1 MEENTNG
8 WTVNLSSARHVCGV
22 REFVLGP
29 IVSFHRLQ
37 FVFRLLRSSSTLP
50 GISGA
55 FSLCSRK
62 EYKNTALVLKQIVD
76 QNVLARSHASTQRA
90 RAHGGGSGLC
100 WSWCPSCLSVM
111 QCCISLVEGE
121 NAVTSGNDVILI
133 AFVCCTAVQTLKIH
147 IQPSD
152 PAFFLL
158 YTFTYSSALRHIDLI
173 PSVF

>member
-1 MEENTNG
+1 MWRAERWTCLQPGMCVG
-8 WTVNLSSARHVCGV
+8 WGCLFLRPVFLSTGFSWI
-22 REFVLGP
+22 VL
-29 IVSFHRLQ
+29 RLS
-37 FVFRLLRSSSTLP
+37 RSSSTLP

-62 EYKNTALVLKQIVD
+62 EYKTTALVLKQTTGR
-76 QNVLARSHASTQRA
+76 NVLARSDPSTQRA
-90 RAHGGGSGLC
+90 GARGGGSGLC

-133 AFVCCTAVQTLKIH
+133 AFVCCTAVQTLKIY

-152 PAFFLL
+152 PAFFSL
-158 YTFTYSSALRHIDLI
+158 YTFTYSWALRHIDLI